1 LAFYGDGVTASE
13 SVFTGTPVSF
23 SANLNDTGLDV
34 DLAFVGLE
42 SYDYASGTAF
52 TATFSEEGP
61 ASFTIIATD
70 GCSIAMDTVT
80 VEVGSAI
87 PVYTGSFRLA
97 EAPSYSVVPPSYTCL
112 EACALLFGGASSD
125 YQCSTDSVSI
135 DNMSVHSKYGIS
147 GCHVEPEDYKLG
159 VTYSSSGHSSAY
171 VADNCTSPGSD
182 TNYCFA
188 M

>member
-13 SVFTGTPVSF
+13 SVRTDTPTSF
-23 SANLNDTGLDV
+23 NANLNDTGLDV

-80 VEVGSAI
+80 VDVDNDD
-87 PVYTGSFRLA
+87 PVSIGSFRLA
-97 EAPSYSVVPPSYTCL
+97 DAPSYYGGPPTYTCL
-112 EACALLFGGASSD
+112 EACALLFGGSSSD

-135 DNMSVHSKYGIS
+135 DNMSVHSKYGVG

-159 VTYSSSGHSSAY
+159 TTYSSSGHSSAY
-171 VADNCTSPGSD
+171 VADNCTSVDSD

-188 M
+188 I